1 MGYGVKIQRVD
12 RGQTKSFYVNFPA
25 AIAEAANVVKGE
37 EWEWAIE
44 DQNTFI
50 LQRKKLRKSLR
61 NKKKRALS

>member
-37 EWEWAIE
+37 AWEWFIE
-44 DQNTFI
+44 DRNTFLI
-50 LQRKKLRKSLR
+50 QRKKSQKSLR
-61 NKKKRALS
+61 KKRKKTLS